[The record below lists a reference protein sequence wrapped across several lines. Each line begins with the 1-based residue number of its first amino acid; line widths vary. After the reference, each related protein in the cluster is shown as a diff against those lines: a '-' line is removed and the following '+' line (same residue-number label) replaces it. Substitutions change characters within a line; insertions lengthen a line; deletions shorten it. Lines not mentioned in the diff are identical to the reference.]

1 MGLKEYSKEELA
13 DFSLV
18 ELTNLILE
26 EENKA
31 TDYKDLFNKVADIK
45 KMSSNQR
52 DEYLLQFYTDLNV
65 DGRFMTAGSNLW
77 GLKSWY
83 TVDQFDEDVTV
94 EPTKKRKKRVADED
108 EDMDDLEEDFTL
120 DEEGF
125 DADYGDEEE
134 DDDDLADD
142 DVAEDDYEGD
152 YQSEDTDEET
162 REIVGEDMHITGEED
177 DDEEEDR

>member
-94 EPTKKRKKRVADED
+94 EPTKKRKKRTS
-108 EDMDDLEEDFTL
+108 MDLRNQTT
-120 DEEGF
+120 
-125 DADYGDEEE
+125 
-134 DDDDLADD
+134 
-142 DVAEDDYEGD
+142 V
-152 YQSEDTDEET
+152 
-162 REIVGEDMHITGEED
+162 R
-177 DDEEEDR
+177 